1 MSAPQA
7 KLPFQAVLALT
18 EQLAGGSRLR
28 LPWPQIRQILD
39 DLTEGHFWLGYPMP
53 ADWGI
58 FRGRIE
64 NNTKLFDNV
73 SHLSYRKSEDIKDYG
88 RCHQPTVSIFY
99 GANNLDTVLS
109 ELSPEIGDRIH
120 VAVAKPIKSEEVVL
134 TAIGEIEHVR
144 RYGRALI
151 GNDESRSIIQ
161 KFLDNIK
168 SETDLKALFLDA
180 FMSDLFVT
188 PASQWSDYKATSALS
203 DIILSAE
210 REGKPILD
218 GFAYPSVAH
227 RGGMNFAIRGARFAE
242 HMKIYQCMAFEITDY
257 LGFGIYGRTQY
268 AKSKAV
274 AEDGTIEW
282 ESI

>member
-1 MSAPQA
+1 MIAPQA
-7 KLPFQAVLALT
+7 NLPFQAVLSLT
-18 EQLAGGSRLR
+18 EQLTGGSRLR

-53 ADWGI
+53 VDWNI

-64 NNTKLFDNV
+64 NDTELFDNV
-73 SHLSYRKSEDIKDYG
+73 IHLSNRKAEDIKDYG
-88 RCHQPTVSIFY
+88 RCHQPSVPIFY

-109 ELSPEIGDRIH
+109 ELSPDIGDHVH
-120 VAVAKPIKSEEVVL
+120 VAVAKPRISKKVVV

-151 GNDESRSIIQ
+151 GNDESRSMIQ
-161 KFLDNIK
+161 NFLDNIK
-168 SETDLKALFLDA
+168 SEADLKALFLDA

-188 PASQWSDYKATSALS
+188 PARRRSDYKATSALS

-210 REGKPILD
+210 KEGKPILD

-227 RGGMNFAIRGARFAE
+227 RGGMNFAIRGARFAQ
-242 HMKIYQCMAFEITDY
+242 HMEIHHCMAFEITDY
-257 LGFGIYGRTQY
+257 LGFGIYGRKQY
-268 AKSKAV
+268 AKSKTV